1 MICDRCAAREKAE
14 GQQRAN
20 CETERKR
27 LDKQSQRLTIA
38 LTALATLVG
47 KETLDRAMSIFDTVG
62 EVTNLASAET
72 SATSETYIT
81 SPSYYTETPEPD
93 VADVADVAWGMDLY
107 TPQLDNATWHV
118 AGSYLP
124 GYGKPDMSLFTED
137 LYSAAVPEPTPLWFI
152 PMWALTPKRK
162 R

>member
-14 GQQRAN
+14 NQARAD

-38 LTALATLVG
+38 LTVVSTLVA
-47 KETLDRAMSIFDTVG
+47 KETLDEAMTIFDTV
-62 EVTNLASAET
+62 EKVTT
-72 SATSETYIT
+72 
-81 SPSYYTETPEPD
+81 
-93 VADVADVAWGMDLY
+93 VADGRDVRDVRDVPGGYAY
-107 TPQLDNATWHV
+107 TPQLNPESWHV

-124 GYGKPDMSLFTED
+124 SYSAPDMSLYLEPQA
-137 LYSAAVPEPTPLWFI
+137 AAVPEATPLWLL
-152 PMWALTPKRK
+152 PAWALTPRRK

>member
-14 GQQRAN
+14 NQARAD

-27 LDKQSQRLTIA
+27 LDKQSQRLTVA
-38 LTALATLVG
+38 LTVVSTLVA

-62 EVTNLASAET
+62 EVTNLTSAET

-81 SPSYYTETPEPD
+81 SPSYNMETPEPD

-107 TPQLDNATWHV
+107 TPQIDNATWHV

-124 GYGKPDMSLFTED
+124 SYSAPDMSLFLEPQA
-137 LYSAAVPEPTPLWFI
+137 AAVPEATPLWLL
-152 PMWALTPKRK
+152 PAWALTPRRK

>member
-1 MICDRCAAREKAE
+1 MQPGRK
-14 GQQRAN
+14 QRAN

-47 KETLDRAMSIFDTVG
+47 KETLDQAMSIFDTVG
-62 EVTNLASAET
+62 EVTNLASAEYPP
-72 SATSETYIT
+72 ALETNLS
-81 SPSYYTETPEPD
+81 SPSYSTQTQERD
-93 VADVADVAWGMDLY
+93 VDDVRDVPGGYDWLY
-107 TPQLDNATWHV
+107 TPELDPANWHV

-124 GYGKPDMSLFTED
+124 GYRNPDMSIFFGSD
-137 LYSAAVPEPTPLWFI
+137 MAAVPEANPLWFV

>member
-14 GQQRAN
+14 NQARAD

-38 LTALATLVG
+38 LTVVSTLVA
-47 KETLDRAMSIFDTVG
+47 KETLDKAMTIFDTV
-62 EVTNLASAET
+62 EKVTTVS
-72 SATSETYIT
+72 
-81 SPSYYTETPEPD
+81 D
-93 VADVADVAWGMDLY
+93 VADVADVSGGYAY
-107 TPQLDNATWHV
+107 TPQLNPESWHV

-124 GYGKPDMSLFTED
+124 SYSAPDMSLYLEPQA
-137 LYSAAVPEPTPLWFI
+137 AAVPEATPLWFV
-152 PMWALTPKRK
+152 PFWALTPRRK

>member
-1 MICDRCAAREKAE
+1 MVCDKCAAREKAE
-14 GQQRAN
+14 NQARAN

-38 LTALATLVG
+38 LTVLSTLVA
-47 KETLDRAMSIFDTVG
+47 KETLDRAMTIFDTV
-62 EVTNLASAET
+62 EKVTTVS
-72 SATSETYIT
+72 
-81 SPSYYTETPEPD
+81 D
-93 VADVADVAWGMDLY
+93 VADVADVPERYAH
-107 TPQLDNATWHV
+107 TPQLNPENWHV

-124 GYGKPDMSLFTED
+124 SYAPPDIDMSLIVD
-137 LYSAAVPEPTPLWFI
+137 PQYAAVPEPTPLWFF